1 MSDNTLNF
9 NRRDFFKS
17 GILVAGGMLLA
28 GKVHASAPAK
38 NIKLSDSPVVDGWR
52 TLGSGKAALKV
63 SNQGFGCMG
72 LNYHR
77 SDHPD
82 KAMAI
87 RLLHQAVDHGINFF
101 DTAEGY
107 GPFTNEE
114 LVGESL
120 APYKNRICI
129 ATKFGHAYKN
139 GKRDMSHE
147 DSRPENIRKVCDD
160 CLRRLKIDT
169 IGLFYQHRFDINTPI
184 EDVAGTVGDLIK
196 EGKVQYFGLC
206 EISAETLLRAHKEYP
221 VTAVQSEYSLMWR
234 QPEQNLLPLLK
245 RQGIGFVPYSPLGRG
260 FLTGG
265 ITEYTQFSANDN
277 RQTLP
282 RFTPEAIRYNLQ
294 LVEKLND
301 FGRTRGMT
309 PAQIALAW
317 LMAQNEQIVPIPGT
331 TKLSHMEEN
340 LRAAEFKLSHT
351 DIEELN
357 RISSDSK
364 LMGDRYGTDQAAL
377 VGK

>member
-301 FGRTRGMT
+301 FGRTRGIH
-309 PAQIALAW
+309 P
-317 LMAQNEQIVPIPGT
+317 PRRDP
-331 TKLSHMEEN
+331 
-340 LRAAEFKLSHT
+340 
-351 DIEELN
+351 
-357 RISSDSK
+357 
-364 LMGDRYGTDQAAL
+364 
-377 VGK
+377 

>member
-1 MSDNTLNF
+1 
-9 NRRDFFKS
+9 
-17 GILVAGGMLLA
+17 
-28 GKVHASAPAK
+28 
-38 NIKLSDSPVVDGWR
+38 
-52 TLGSGKAALKV
+52 
-63 SNQGFGCMG
+63 MG

-357 RISSDSK
+357 RISSDFK

>member
-1 MSDNTLNF
+1 M
-9 NRRDFFKS
+9 
-17 GILVAGGMLLA
+17 
-28 GKVHASAPAK
+28 
-38 NIKLSDSPVVDGWR
+38 
-52 TLGSGKAALKV
+52 
-63 SNQGFGCMG
+63 
-72 LNYHR
+72 
-77 SDHPD
+77 
-82 KAMAI
+82 
-87 RLLHQAVDHGINFF
+87 
-101 DTAEGY
+101 
-107 GPFTNEE
+107 
-114 LVGESL
+114 
-120 APYKNRICI
+120 
-129 ATKFGHAYKN
+129 
-139 GKRDMSHE
+139 
-147 DSRPENIRKVCDD
+147 
-160 CLRRLKIDT
+160 
-169 IGLFYQHRFDINTPI
+169 FYQHRFDINTPI

-357 RISSDSK
+357 RISSDFK

>member
-63 SNQGFGCMG
+63 SNEGFGCMG

-120 APYKNRICI
+120 APYKNRICL

-357 RISSDSK
+357 RISSDFK

>member
-357 RISSDSK
+357 RISSDFK

>member
-120 APYKNRICI
+120 APYKNRICL

-357 RISSDSK
+357 RISSDFK